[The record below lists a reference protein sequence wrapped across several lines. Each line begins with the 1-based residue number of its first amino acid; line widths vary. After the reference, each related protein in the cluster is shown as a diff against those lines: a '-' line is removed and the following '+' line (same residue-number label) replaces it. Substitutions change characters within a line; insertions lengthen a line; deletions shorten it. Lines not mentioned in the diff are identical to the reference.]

1 MHEYAIG
8 PLLEVVK
15 GSVDD
20 LECVKLAVFA
30 VGTLSEVRIFES
42 LMLLRLLLL
51 LVVMVLGWCY
61 CPIGAGLIILLW
73 HFLHCYFFRWKKC
86 G

>member
-51 LVVMVLGWCY
+51 LVVMVLV
-61 CPIGAGLIILLW
+61 LLPYW
-73 HFLHCYFFRWKKC
+73 SGPNHSSLALSALLLL
-86 G
+86 